1 MWASQLNMGGRADD
15 ALRCMLASPIYH
27 FDEVEVALLSVDLEP
42 WTKLNMAL
50 YSPSIC
56 VIQSERGKRVPTTV
70 DWDSEVDVIQVVR
83 AKDVE
88 KSEEVEGSAKQEIPG
103 DEGKHD
109 EHEHSADDALR
120 RDEHVGVVFSILLR
134 SLLQNNQSL
143 PRHMGPGIRQDDG
156 CERDAGVEIDGG
168 PVVSKES
175 VQMVARALCRH
186 RMDAW
191 NGEAWHV
198 ARWKGFKGWI
208 GLRCRDDHRRPRSG
222 RWMCYTTHWDEVR
235 DVDQTSHLL
244 LRAFGGVSDVQQQA
258 PALPLGRLDQRR
270 CSVMFLVLLLYR
282 SSTVIQYN
290 SLLTRSRRRQWLCV
304 VAKVAIRSQGFL
316 SSSPSTLLTFLSL
329 LPSSP
334 PGGAAFSNAN
344 NAHLSRR
351 YKALGLDI
359 RSEWAKTRNGRSGE
373 IVSVI
378 VDTAEIIKGT
388 PPMDVEYLKAAVLG
402 WDIGFLQVFFLVSND
417 MTDAWI
423 TRRSQPF

>member
-1 MWASQLNMGGRADD
+1 
-15 ALRCMLASPIYH
+15 
-27 FDEVEVALLSVDLEP
+27 
-42 WTKLNMAL
+42 
-50 YSPSIC
+50 
-56 VIQSERGKRVPTTV
+56 
-70 DWDSEVDVIQVVR
+70 
-83 AKDVE
+83 
-88 KSEEVEGSAKQEIPG
+88 
-103 DEGKHD
+103 
-109 EHEHSADDALR
+109 
-120 RDEHVGVVFSILLR
+120 
-134 SLLQNNQSL
+134 
-143 PRHMGPGIRQDDG
+143 MGPGIRQDDE
-156 CERDAGVEIDGG
+156 CERDVGAEIGG
-168 PVVSKES
+168 GLVASKES
-175 VQMVARALCRH
+175 VQPIPSSVAFEDGSASFVPTPGKNSK
-186 RMDAW
+186 A
-191 NGEAWHV
+191 
-198 ARWKGFKGWI
+198 
-208 GLRCRDDHRRPRSG
+208 GLSEMQRRPSSTTL
-222 RWMCYTTHWDEVR
+222 WMLDVLYDTLRVAETGLSLGGLLRAGDEVR

-290 SLLTRSRRRQWLCV
+290 SLLTRSRRRRWLCV
-304 VAKVAIRSQGFL
+304 VAKVAIRSEGSL

-373 IVSVI
+373 IISVI